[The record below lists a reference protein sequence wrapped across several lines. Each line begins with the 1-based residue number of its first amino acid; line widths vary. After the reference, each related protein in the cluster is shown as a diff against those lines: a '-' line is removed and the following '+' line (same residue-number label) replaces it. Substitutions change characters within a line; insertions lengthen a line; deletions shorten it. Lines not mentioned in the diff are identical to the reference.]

1 MIDIDDIKIEEGNH
15 DIEHLSKL
23 VINLIEEVKRL
34 RRAFKILNGT
44 VNVSEIIARGEN
56 HIYNIK
62 EANKYSEEMK
72 EKYTQ
77 AMNNKEPL
85 PTELNGQY
93 QTYEQL
99 LSDIE
104 RSISQGEVSIKHVE
118 DELKELKSY
127 KELYGDEI

>member
-1 MIDIDDIKIEEGNH
+1 M
-15 DIEHLSKL
+15 
-23 VINLIEEVKRL
+23 
-34 RRAFKILNGT
+34 
-44 VNVSEIIARGEN
+44 IARGEN

>member
-1 MIDIDDIKIEEGNH
+1 MIDIDNIKIQEGNH
-15 DIEHLSKL
+15 DIEQLSKL
-23 VINLIEEVKRL
+23 VINLTEEVKRL

-44 VNVSEIIARGEN
+44 VNISEIITRGEN

-77 AMNNKEPL
+77 AMNNNEPL
-85 PTELNGQY
+85 PAELNGQY
-93 QTYEQL
+93 ETYEQL